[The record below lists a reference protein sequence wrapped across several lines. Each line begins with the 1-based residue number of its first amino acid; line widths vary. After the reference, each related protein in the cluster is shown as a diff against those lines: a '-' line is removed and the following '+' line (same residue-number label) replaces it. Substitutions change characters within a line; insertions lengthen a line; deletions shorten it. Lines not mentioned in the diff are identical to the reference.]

1 MSTPKYSDTQLIK
14 KDNRIIEAQYKLSV
28 HQQRVVY
35 SILEMIHPADEDFRH
50 YHISLAD
57 IAKRFGLES
66 SNSLY
71 EQMQEAIADL
81 VTKKL
86 VMMEGEDIV
95 VMAWLSYARYRKGSS
110 MLEISFHKDLK
121 PYLLHL
127 KSHFTQYNL
136 TSVVRFKSSYSIR
149 VYELLKMN
157 EYLGR
162 GGRFYRDFSLDT
174 LRKYLQIEQGTY
186 ENFKDFRIRVIE
198 TAIKEINDYSD
209 ISIVSVEYIK
219 TGRAVTDVKIIAE
232 PKNESKIEPAKL
244 IGPDTSYP
252 SSETLLSL
260 GVSDGMLS
268 KWIKKFGKDCVIRN
282 VSYALKMQQE
292 GKVTTPLAYLS
303 KAIQDDYATQAE
315 SQHQTEL
322 DKSSKKKQ
330 LEMAAQERVQQQTD
344 REQKKVDAV
353 AHLFESLDEQEQN
366 AILDQIA
373 KRLKSLDF
381 ARFAVV
387 RSARNAHRETSYLTH
402 FKTVLQENGHALE
415 N

>member
-219 TGRAVTDVKIIAE
+219 TGRAVTDVKITAE
-232 PKNESKIEPAKL
+232 PKNESKIEPIEL
-244 IGPDTSYP
+244 VEQDTSYP

-260 GVSDGMLS
+260 GVSDEMLS
-268 KWIKKFGKDCVIRN
+268 KWIKKFGKTRVVRN
-282 VSYALKMQQE
+282 VSYVLKMQHE
-292 GKVTTPLAYLS
+292 GKVTNPLAYLS
-303 KAIQDDYATQAE
+303 KAIQDDYGRQVE
-315 SQHQTEL
+315 EQHQTEL
-322 DKSSKKKQ
+322 DKSSKKNQ
-330 LEMAAQERVQQQTD
+330 LEMAAQERVQHQTD
-344 REQKKVDAV
+344 REQKKIDAV

-381 ARFAVV
+381 ARFAVA
-387 RSARNAHRETSYLTH
+387 RSARNAHREPSYQIH
-402 FKTVLQENGHALE
+402 FKTILQENGCIPE
-415 N
+415 D

>member
-1 MSTPKYSDTQLIK
+1 MTSIQDTRMIR
-14 KDNRIIEAQYKLSV
+14 KDNRLIEAQYRLSV

-35 SILEMIHPADEDFRH
+35 TLLEMIHPADDDLMP
-50 YHISLAD
+50 YTISISDMAE
-57 IAKRFGLES
+57 RFGLEK
-66 SNSLY
+66 SNAIY
-71 EQMQEAIADL
+71 AQMQEAISDL
-81 VTKKL
+81 VVKKL
-86 VMMEGEDIV
+86 VITEGADTV
-95 VMAWLSYARYRKGSS
+95 VMAWLSQARYRKGQGTV
-110 MLEISFHKDLK
+110 EISFHKDLK

-127 KSHFTQYNL
+127 KSYFTQYNIS
-136 TSVVRFKSSYSIR
+136 SVIRFKSSYSIR
-149 VYELLKMN
+149 FYELLKMN

-162 GGRFYRDFSLDT
+162 GGRFYRDFSLQS
-174 LRKYLQIEQGTY
+174 LRVFLQIGDEKYQ
-186 ENFKDFRIRVIE
+186 NFKDLRVFVIE
-198 TAIKEINDYSD
+198 TAVKEINDYSD

-219 TGRAVTDVKIIAE
+219 TGRAVTDIKIIAE